1 MNTNKA
7 KMMIKH
13 EISTP
18 IFGVLKKTTCEFVKK
33 NKYKKSIKRK
43 VFNSLST
50 IFEKFFRRSNHVQ
63 HGQYDEAGSNDAR
76 ASSEG
81 TRRNR

>member
-33 NKYKKSIKRK
+33 NKYKKSIKRFK
-43 VFNSLST
+43 ATFT
-50 IFEKFFRRSNHVQ
+50 
-63 HGQYDEAGSNDAR
+63 DAKPM
-76 ASSEG
+76 
-81 TRRNR
+81 